1 MEQILQIIGS
11 VASIGSIPLAI
22 YLFLKN
28 AAEKHLAIR
37 RDIVNRLS
45 FQIGEGRDLSLFEIQ
60 AVIDSK
66 IRESRIKPGTI
77 RVHEIV
83 EDLVTQ
89 TVNSPLLESA
99 KKAAIITSLSDLHA
113 LGRLH
118 GIVSGDTRIFED
130 FVSYHG

>member
-11 VASIGSIPLAI
+11 VASIGSIPPAI
-22 YLFLKN
+22 YLFLKS

-66 IRESRIKPGTI
+66 IRESRI
-77 RVHEIV
+77 
-83 EDLVTQ
+83 
-89 TVNSPLLESA
+89 NLE
-99 KKAAIITSLSDLHA
+99 LSVLMK
-113 LGRLH
+113 
-118 GIVSGDTRIFED
+118 
-130 FVSYHG
+130 